1 MKIKFSE
8 EKWKQK
14 LNPEEYSYGMNR
26 IEIICSKC
34 GGHHGHVFNDGPT
47 DSGKRYCVNSI
58 SVDFRSNNS
67 K

>member
-1 MKIKFSE
+1 
-8 EKWKQK
+8 
-14 LNPEEYSYGMNR
+14 MNR